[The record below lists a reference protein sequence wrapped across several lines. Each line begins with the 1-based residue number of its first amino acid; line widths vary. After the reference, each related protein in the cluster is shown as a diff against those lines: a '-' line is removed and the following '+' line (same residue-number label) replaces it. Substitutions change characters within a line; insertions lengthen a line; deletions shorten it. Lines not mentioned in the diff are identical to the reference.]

1 VNGLGRTVSKQAMYE
16 LKSARSRD
24 EAACSAVF
32 EALEIHG
39 NKHRK
44 LRAKILK
51 AYSNVVSGGTGHIKQ
66 LYEEWEV
73 ERNSREYMKRTFCCL
88 DPGSSRFTA
97 PMFVLCLWNFMTLE
111 NGGLRG
117 PPVKKAEWIGRAYFG
132 GNRCDPTFEASQDE
146 VFRLMDAAMGL
157 SKDFDY
163 NPRSENN
170 RDMKVFVGNSK
181 EYDVK
186 KAKTIMKAHIK
197 KGKTTLDAEDFCRL
211 GCKLQGILK
220 FSGQQHLVKLKVGGD
235 KLWRNLQAKRKTCG
249 QFDEIVEVL
258 RREAPQ
264 VLKAKTG
271 GTKYAVEEEKAPKA
285 KPLGAPS
292 QNKKYQNSYSAGR
305 KQGQP
310 GKGRKPGPG
319 GKKRAAARK
328 G

>member
-1 VNGLGRTVSKQAMYE
+1 MNGLGRTVSKQAMYE

-44 LRAKILK
+44 LRSKILK

-285 KPLGAPS
+285 KPSPS